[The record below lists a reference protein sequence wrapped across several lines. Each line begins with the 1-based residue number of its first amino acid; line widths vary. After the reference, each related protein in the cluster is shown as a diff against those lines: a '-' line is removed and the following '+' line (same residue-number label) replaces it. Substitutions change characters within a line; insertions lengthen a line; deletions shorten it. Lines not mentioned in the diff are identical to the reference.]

1 MAGSEVSG
9 TAANPFRPATENSSS
24 RRGRLRS
31 NVGWPFLARAVGKR
45 LALTGFLSAAVI
57 VVWSFVGRE
66 LPVFVALPAMGAL
79 SLLATLVGAGAGFA
93 VAAVAGRDQ
102 AESVLMLSKATSRA
116 KGVSLYDPLTAMFQR
131 WYLERRI
138 EEELRRSRRYGESV
152 SVIALR
158 IETTEAE
165 AGIMTEQSLN
175 LQIARL
181 AAHSLRAVDI
191 SASSSESE
199 YAFCLPN
206 TDLEGAMKTVSRLHA
221 AVGPLPHAVGV
232 ANFPDGAAD
241 GRDLLQRALLQLDSA
256 AASASEAA
264 DAPALR
270 DSQGP
275 PSTERTRPA
284 IKLSPA
290 SLKPGEMVLVEAT
303 VPPFA
308 ECAVSL
314 RTPAGRLSRNAA
326 LVPRQADAA
335 GQVAWSWT
343 LGAGVKPGTAMISVA
358 VDGLEAV
365 VPLIIEPASLG
376 QVEEPRLRLIAV

>member
-9 TAANPFRPATENSSS
+9 TAATPFRPATENSSS

-31 NVGWPFLARAVGKR
+31 NVGWPFLAQAVGKR

-79 SLLATLVGAGAGFA
+79 SLLATLAGAGAGFA

-116 KGVSLYDPLTAMFQR
+116 KGVSLYDLLTAMFQR

-175 LQIARL
+175 LQIARACRSQPPGSGHL
-181 AAHSLRAVDI
+181 GELERVRI
-191 SASSSESE
+191 RL
-199 YAFCLPN
+199 LPPQ
-206 TDLEGAMKTVSRLHA
+206 H
-221 AVGPLPHAVGV
+221 GPGGGDE
-232 ANFPDGAAD
+232 DG
-241 GRDLLQRALLQLDSA
+241 
-256 AASASEAA
+256 
-264 DAPALR
+264 
-270 DSQGP
+270 
-275 PSTERTRPA
+275 
-284 IKLSPA
+284 
-290 SLKPGEMVLVEAT
+290 
-303 VPPFA
+303 
-308 ECAVSL
+308 
-314 RTPAGRLSRNAA
+314 
-326 LVPRQADAA
+326 
-335 GQVAWSWT
+335 
-343 LGAGVKPGTAMISVA
+343 
-358 VDGLEAV
+358 
-365 VPLIIEPASLG
+365 EPAARG
-376 QVEEPRLRLIAV
+376 GWTAPPRGRCR